1 MKSGI
6 SCSYKMFVSILG
18 WQTSREIVEHEGKLY
33 FEVAEQGH
41 CSICSSRISHV
52 HGVVARKQLQATYGH
67 LLDRF
72 PRDART
78 IWVGLEKPKAK
89 MSNEEIKI
97 LFRESL
103 ELPII

>member
-1 MKSGI
+1 M
-6 SCSYKMFVSILG
+6 YVSLQG
-18 WQTSREIVEHEGKLY
+18 YQTSREIVEHDGKLY

-41 CSICSSRISHV
+41 CSICQSRISHIY
-52 HGVVARKQLQATYGH
+52 GVVARKKLQVTYGH

-78 IWVGLEKPKAK
+78 LWVGLDKSKAE
-89 MSNEEIKI
+89 MSNEEIKN

-103 ELPII
+103 ELPIF

>member
-1 MKSGI
+1 
-6 SCSYKMFVSILG
+6 MFVSLQG

-52 HGVVARKQLQATYGH
+52 RGVVARKQLRVTYGY

-78 IWVGLEKPKAK
+78 LWVGLDKPKAL
-89 MSNEEIKI
+89 MNNEEIKT
-97 LFRESL
+97 LFRESF